1 MSHYFHTAIEIS
13 PVGSWAIVRSLTAAI
28 SRRYS
33 TTENLV
39 AITGFHIFFDQRM
52 NYKLRRDSNYERN
65 YKNWLVISY
74 CLDDSYANINLI
86 SYESSRIFILGAD
99 VSFLEKIFVGF
110 VLYTF
115 FKIEKLTVSKL
126 FNNTFFG
133 IASVDRCNNVIQKY
147 YVNRH
152 QD

>member
-65 YKNWLVISY
+65 YKN
-74 CLDDSYANINLI
+74 
-86 SYESSRIFILGAD
+86 
-99 VSFLEKIFVGF
+99 
-110 VLYTF
+110 
-115 FKIEKLTVSKL
+115 
-126 FNNTFFG
+126 
-133 IASVDRCNNVIQKY
+133 
-147 YVNRH
+147 
-152 QD
+152 